1 MFSGQLFASYSPYYK
16 FFLQRY
22 DEYFDFARKMEDI
35 IKRWRFF
42 LLSLT
47 FLVFLT
53 MLKSAGC
60 FISYGVYP
68 TVFFSFLSDS
78 QKSIQVKSGE
88 EWVKSCRELFTPANR
103 PVYRGFRGEGEEYF
117 RDCFCFFYILSL
129 EICVNGNKRDIFHP
143 VLIYVSFHGDA

>member
-1 MFSGQLFASYSPYYK
+1 MFSGWPFMRHPPFYK

-53 MLKSAGC
+53 MFKSAGC

-78 QKSIQVKSGE
+78 
-88 EWVKSCRELFTPANR
+88 
-103 PVYRGFRGEGEEYF
+103 
-117 RDCFCFFYILSL
+117 
-129 EICVNGNKRDIFHP
+129 
-143 VLIYVSFHGDA
+143 